1 MVHPLADDTL
11 TVRSV
16 LVIGPDKKL
25 KLTITYPASTGRN
38 FEEIL
43 RVIDSLQLIARH
55 SVATPVNWRQGED
68 VIIVP
73 SLSDDEARGK
83 FPKGWRTLKPYL
95 RITPQ
100 PQD

>member
-1 MVHPLADDTL
+1 
-11 TVRSV
+11 
-16 LVIGPDKKL
+16 
-25 KLTITYPASTGRN
+25 
-38 FEEIL
+38 
-43 RVIDSLQLIARH
+43 
-55 SVATPVNWRQGED
+55 VATPVNWRQGED

>member
-1 MVHPLADDTL
+1 M
-11 TVRSV
+11 
-16 LVIGPDKKL
+16 
-25 KLTITYPASTGRN
+25 
-38 FEEIL
+38 
-43 RVIDSLQLIARH
+43 IDSLQLIARH

>member
-1 MVHPLADDTL
+1 MA
-11 TVRSV
+11 
-16 LVIGPDKKL
+16 
-25 KLTITYPASTGRN
+25 GRN

-43 RVIDSLQLIARH
+43 RVIDSLQLTAKH
-55 SVATPVNWRQGED
+55 SVATHVNWRQGED